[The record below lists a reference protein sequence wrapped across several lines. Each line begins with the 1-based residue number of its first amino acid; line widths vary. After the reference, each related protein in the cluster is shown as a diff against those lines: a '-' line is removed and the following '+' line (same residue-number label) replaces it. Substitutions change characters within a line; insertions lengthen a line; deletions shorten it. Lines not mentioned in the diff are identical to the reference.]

1 MQVLSAINRNQLLF
15 FVLANLMTGAVNLS
29 MRTLYAPTSTALTVL
44 LGYILSL
51 ALVFLLLDKVC
62 TGSRL
67 AE

>member
-62 TGSRL
+62 TGL
-67 AE
+67 AVG